1 MVIGIRELKNKATQ
15 ILRSVEDRGT
25 PVVVS
30 RHGRPTALILP
41 IDSPEAE
48 DYVLAHA
55 PEIVHSLR
63 EADRDLKQG
72 RTVPLADY
80 RKRRD
85 L

>member
-1 MVIGIRELKNKATQ
+1 MTELKNKTTQ
-15 ILRSVEDRGT
+15 ILRAVEERGS

-30 RHGRPTALILP
+30 RRGRPTALILP

-55 PEIVHSLR
+55 PEVVESLR
-63 EADRDLKQG
+63 EADRDLKEG
-72 RTVPLADY
+72 GTVTLADY
-80 RKRRD
+80 RDRRG